1 MRTMSAALVRRG
13 LELLSADLPEGP
25 DAKKKQQKKMKDSG
39 SKKRLSRVPPVGHKR
54 ASVKDRRMRSA
65 LEEAK
70 KGQKKD
76 HTAVNLQYFL
86 HSGSIA
92 SGDHTTKIVH
102 QNSGRQSRSSVALHV
117 EKPQE
122 SQSVFSEEEFQQ
134 FQREY
139 FGRTT
144 EKQ

>member
-1 MRTMSAALVRRG
+1 MRTMSAAMVRRG
-13 LELLSADLPEGP
+13 LELLSADLAEGP
-25 DAKKKQQKKMKDSG
+25 DAKKKQQKMKDG
-39 SKKRLSRVPPVGHKR
+39 HSKKRLSRAPPVAHKR
-54 ASVKDRRMRSA
+54 ASAKDRRMRSA

-70 KGQKKD
+70 RGQKKD
-76 HTAVNLQYFL
+76 HTALNLQYFL

-92 SGDHTTKIVH
+92 SGDHTTKIVR
-102 QNSGRQSRSSVALHV
+102 QNSGRQSRSSGAPPV

-139 FGRTT
+139 FGRT
-144 EKQ
+144 KQ